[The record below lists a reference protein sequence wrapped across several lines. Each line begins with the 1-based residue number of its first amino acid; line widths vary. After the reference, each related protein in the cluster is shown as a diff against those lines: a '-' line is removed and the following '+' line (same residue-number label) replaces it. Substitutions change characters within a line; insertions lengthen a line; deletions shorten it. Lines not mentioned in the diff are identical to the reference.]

1 MLHHMIWFSKKKT
14 SDNELGEYLPDEEAQ
29 LQEGSEPIQAKSRD
43 EAQKKGK
50 EVASQYDSV
59 NQKRSQQNATT
70 STTVDLS
77 FGARRKS
84 DEFNSVFSM
93 EL

>member
-1 MLHHMIWFSKKKT
+1 
-14 SDNELGEYLPDEEAQ
+14 
-29 LQEGSEPIQAKSRD
+29 LQCHVRNLLKA
-43 EAQKKGK
+43 A
-50 EVASQYDSV
+50 AL
-59 NQKRSQQNATT
+59 
-70 STTVDLS
+70 DLS